1 MGCKPTSTRMEANIQ
16 LSQDDGEILE
26 DVGLYRQLISKLLYL
41 TITQPDLSYSVNP
54 LSQYLANPRSTH
66 LRAIHRI
73 LQYIKGTIGQGM
85 YFPFSSTTQLKAFI
99 DSDWGACIDIRRS
112 INGFCIFLGES
123 LISWKFRKQSTF
135 SRLSAEAEYQ
145 AMANTTCE
153 LVWLM
158 SFLPDFCIEHKQP
171 TILFCDNEAT
181 LHIAANL
188 VFHEQTKH
196 IEIDCHLVCE
206 KIQTGC
212 LKTMHVSS
220 QHQIADLLTKALLP
234 T

>member
-1 MGCKPTSTRMEANIQ
+1 M
-16 LSQDDGEILE
+16 
-26 DVGLYRQLISKLLYL
+26 
-41 TITQPDLSYSVNP
+41 QPDLSYSVNR

-66 LRAIHRI
+66 LQAVHRI

-206 KIQTGC
+206 MIQTGC

-234 T
+234 TQFKFLLNKMGIHNIHSPS